1 MGAGLAAT
9 GGLTTTNMAE
19 EMPVHDLDGSVGI
32 VERRYHTFATPDAP
46 FQLEGG
52 SVLPEV
58 TTCYEMYGQLNDAG
72 DNVILIEH
80 GITGSSHAAG
90 RFQPDSR
97 YAGYW
102 DALIG
107 SGRALDTDRYCVIAP
122 NALGGCRG
130 STGPSSKDP
139 RTGTPYGSRFPNI
152 TIRDMVRAQRPWLD
166 AIGVRR
172 IRMVIGASMGGMQ
185 AIEWAVTFPEMV
197 DGLCLV
203 GSNAK
208 QTDQAVAFNHCM
220 RRAIMTDPNWR
231 GGDYYDGEQPAA
243 GLAVARMIGHIT
255 YLSESRLA
263 RQFDMRELHPWP
275 EPERDNYVRFE
286 IEEYLDEEGRKLVH
300 RFDANTYVCVSRAI
314 DLHDISRGR
323 GSMAEALARIRARCL
338 LIGISSDFLFPPQ
351 QVRDLADAMRS
362 AGVDARYWEMD
373 SGLGHDAFLEEQE
386 KLAAPISAF
395 LDEIERESGQ

>member
-1 MGAGLAAT
+1 
-9 GGLTTTNMAE
+9 MAE
-19 EMPVHDLDGSVGI
+19 EMPAHDLVGSVGI
-32 VERRYHTFATPDAP
+32 VERRYHTFANPDSP
-46 FQLEGG
+46 FRLENG
-52 SVLPEV
+52 SELPEV
-58 TTCYEMYGQLNDAG
+58 TTCYEMYGELNDAG

-90 RFQPDSR
+90 RFQPDSK

-130 STGPSSKDP
+130 STGPSSADP
-139 RTGTPYGSRFPNI
+139 RTGKPYGSRFPAI

-185 AIEWAVTFPEMV
+185 AIEWAITYPDMV

-208 QTDQAVAFNHCM
+208 QTAQAVAFNHCM
-220 RRAIMTDPNWR
+220 RRAIMMDPNWR
-231 GGDYYDGEQPAA
+231 GGDYYDGDPPRS
-243 GLAVARMIGHIT
+243 GLALARMIGHIT
-255 YLSESRLA
+255 YLCESRLD
-263 RQFDMRELHPWP
+263 REFEMRERHPWP
-275 EPERDNYVRFE
+275 QPERDDYVRYE

-300 RFDANTYVCVSRAI
+300 RFDANTYVWVSRAI
-314 DLHDISRGR
+314 DLHDVSRGR
-323 GSMAEALARIRARCL
+323 GSMTEALGRIRARCL

-351 QVRDLADAMRS
+351 QVRELAEAMRA
-362 AGVDARYWEMD
+362 AGVDARYWEMESD
-373 SGLGHDAFLEEQE
+373 SGHDAFLDEQE
-386 KLAAPISAF
+386 KLAEPLSGF
-395 LDEIERESGQ
+395 LGEIESGSDGSDEWDE